1 MNDCS
6 LKHPLTSSLS
16 VLSLLLS
23 LCISTA
29 FSSEID
35 SVTERKK
42 LLSGTN
48 SAATEFINDW
58 VKEQLLASIQQ
69 TTNCN
74 RDAFYLN
81 LILQVGGKVLG
92 DGFLDAVKKAGHKL
106 TLSFPPLND
115 SVYGQIPAKDKLLFQ
130 LSQRTYHPSFQAQ
143 GMVIGT
149 DKVGHFMETGYL
161 YFMFLRRHPQAGL
174 LDVLMLGHRSEK
186 TIFGLSITGIYS
198 RGDLAAN
205 YAGLLFWQN
214 LLGDIRIPD
223 TRTKGNYLVCQNGR
237 FALNPR
243 QPFDIRDYLTPAWDE
258 GLNCNS
264 YISREMNQPIQTHT
278 AKYNDGKHCPINPNQ
293 CLEIY
298 KLYQYQPLLLWH
310 IMSPECKQHLN
321 ITIESLGI
329 PEDPFEQ
336 NDIIN
341 FNSHGR
347 SAGNILITVENIFTM
362 TIWDILHYLERDLE
376 RL

>member
-1 MNDCS
+1 M
-6 LKHPLTSSLS
+6 KQLTDSLS

-23 LCISTA
+23 LCISTSTA

-42 LLSGTN
+42 LLSGTD
-48 SAATEFINDW
+48 SAAIEFINDW
-58 VKEQLLASIQQ
+58 VKEQLLASIQLA
-69 TTNCN
+69 TNCD

-81 LILQVGGKVLG
+81 LALQAGGKLLKAN
-92 DGFLDAVKKAGHKL
+92 FADAFKKKNPKIA
-106 TLSFPPLND
+106 SSYPPLND

-130 LSQRTYHPSFQAQ
+130 LSHLTYQPSFQAE

-149 DKVGHFMETGYL
+149 DKIEHFLGTGYI
-161 YFMFLRRHPQAGL
+161 YFMFLHRHPHAGL
-174 LDVLMLGHRSEK
+174 LDVLMLGHLSEK
-186 TIFGLSITGIYS
+186 TYFGLTTTGVYS
-198 RGDLAAN
+198 RADLAAN

-214 LLGDIRIPD
+214 LLGEIRIPD
-223 TRTKGNYLVCQNGR
+223 TRTEGNYLICQNGH

-243 QPFDIRDYLTPAWDE
+243 QSFDIRDYLTPAWDE

-264 YISREMNQPIQTHT
+264 YVSREMNQPIQTHT

-310 IMSPECKQHLN
+310 VMSPECKQHLN

-329 PEDPFEQ
+329 SEDPFEQ
-336 NDIIN
+336 NGIIN
-341 FNSHGR
+341 FNSHAR
-347 SAGNILITVENIFTM
+347 SAENYLFTVENLLTM
-362 TIWDILHYLERDLE
+362 SIWDILHYLERDLE